1 MENSKT
7 PFSKFAG
14 FVGSILTATDEK
26 FQKVLDRFIVD
37 QNFGQEDAKVF
48 SKKMKEIF
56 DSNKSK
62 LSSLI
67 DESIERALSKAD
79 IARSSEIK
87 ALQEKIKELESRIDE
102 KDSSL

>member
-7 PFSKFAG
+7 PLSKFAG
-14 FVGSILTATDEK
+14 LVGSILTATDDK

-37 QNFGQEDAKVF
+37 QNFGQEDAKDF
-48 SKKMKEIF
+48 SKKMKDIY

-67 DESIERALSKAD
+67 DESIEKALSGAD
-79 IARSSEIK
+79 IARGSEIK
-87 ALQEKIKELESRIDE
+87 ALQEKIKELELKINE
-102 KDSSL
+102 KNSSS